1 MKSNQIMNLLN
12 SVVVKLWLTIIF
24 IVTTVLILL
33 SAALITFIQ
42 SYFTQET
49 EDSLLKDAKRIS
61 QLVESS
67 DDRATAIEHSRKLIE
82 GPVGLIIMDDKDKD
96 NHGNDITK
104 NEMFKEIKNNKDYER
119 VFDHGKQI
127 SEHVTVNLNGKQRT
141 YVLIGYPTKNI
152 ETENNPNSEYSG
164 VFIYQDLK
172 TIEETN
178 NVITVIIL
186 IIAIIFLAITTVFA
200 FFLSSRITKPLR
212 NLRTQALKV
221 SKGDYAQVVPVN
233 SKDEIGELSRTFNT
247 MSSEIQQHI
256 DALSSSKNIRDSLIN
271 SMVEGVLGFN
281 DKKEIIISNKL
292 ANTTL
297 KMLDEYAL
305 EKLDEQNELTFSSK
319 KTQFEVYEINTR
331 YFVIITSYIEQIQ
344 PDGRSGI
351 VAIIRDMTNE
361 HNMDQMKKDFIAN
374 VSHELRT
381 PIALLQ
387 GYTESIV
394 DGIVTEPDEIHESLS
409 IVLDETKRL
418 NRLVN
423 ELLNVARM
431 DAEGLTV
438 DKTIQPIDPLLNKM
452 QQKYQKQAKDLELN
466 MSLNPDTHQRL
477 WYFDS
482 DRIEQVLTNL
492 IDNASRYTE
501 PGDAIN
507 IEIDETDSEQ
517 ILYISDTG
525 SGIAPEH
532 LQQVFDRFYK
542 VDTSRKRGKQ
552 GTGLGLFIC
561 RMIIDSHGGT
571 IDVKSELG
579 KGTIFIISLP
589 KPETDGD
596 NT

>member
-1 MKSNQIMNLLN
+1 MMNLLN

-82 GPVGLIIMDDKDKD
+82 GPVGLIIMNDKHKD
-96 NHGNDITK
+96 NHDNDVTK

-127 SEHVTVNLNGKQRT
+127 SEHVTVSFNDKQRT

-152 ETENNPNSEYSG
+152 EAANSPNSKYSG

-186 IIAIIFLAITTVFA
+186 IIAIIFLAITPVFA

-292 ANTTL
+292 ANTIL
-297 KMLDEYAL
+297 QMLDEYAL

-381 PIALLQ
+381 PISLLQ

-438 DKTIQPIDPLLNKM
+438 DKVVQPIDPLLNKM
-452 QQKYQKQAKDLELN
+452 QQKYQKHAKDLELN
-466 MSLNPDTHQRL
+466 MCLNPDTQQHL

-501 PGDAIN
+501 PRDTIN
-507 IEIDETDSEQ
+507 IEVSENNSEQ

-542 VDTSRKRGKQ
+542 VDTARKRGKQ

-571 IDVKSELG
+571 IDVQSKLG
-579 KGTIFIISLP
+579 EGTTFIISLP
-589 KPETDGD
+589 KPEIEDD
-596 NT
+596 NN

>member
-1 MKSNQIMNLLN
+1 MNQLN
-12 SVVVKLWLTIIF
+12 SVVIKLWLTIIF

-42 SYFTQET
+42 TYFTQET

-61 QLVESS
+61 QLLESA
-67 DDRATAIEHSRKLIE
+67 DNRETAIQHSRKLIE
-82 GPVGLIIMDDKDKD
+82 GPVGLIIMNDKHIDRQDKDK
-96 NHGNDITK
+96 TK
-104 NEMFKEIKNNKDYER
+104 NKMVKEIKKSNDYNQVFNN
-119 VFDHGKQI
+119 GKQV
-127 SEHVTVNLNGKQRT
+127 SEHVTLNMNGNQRT
-141 YVLIGYPTKNI
+141 YVLIGYPTKAISSADNH
-152 ETENNPNSEYSG
+152 TNKFSG

-172 TIEETN
+172 TIEDTN

-186 IIAIIFLAITTVFA
+186 IIAIIFLAITTIFA

-233 SKDEIGELSRTFNT
+233 SRDEIGELSRAFNT

-281 DKKEIIISNKL
+281 DKKEIIISNKM

-297 KMLDEYAL
+297 QMLDDFAL
-305 EKLDEQNELTFSSK
+305 EKLDEQNELTFKNK

-381 PIALLQ
+381 PISLLQ

-394 DGIVTEPDEIHESLS
+394 DGIVTEPAEIHESLS

-438 DKTIQPIDPLLNKM
+438 KKVVQPIDHLLDKV
-452 QQKYQKQAKDLELN
+452 QQKYQKHAKDLGLN
-466 MSLNPDTHQRL
+466 MNLSPNTHNQM
-477 WYFDS
+477 WYYDS

-501 PGDAIN
+501 PGDEIK
-507 IEIDETDSEQ
+507 IEFGETQTEN

-542 VDTSRKRGKQ
+542 VDTARKRGKQ

-561 RMIIDSHGGT
+561 RMIIHEHGGT
-571 IDVKSELG
+571 IDVKSTLG
-579 KGTIFIISLP
+579 KGTTFIITLP
-589 KPETDGD
+589 KPKT
-596 NT
+596 N